1 MKWTPSPRVAGLL
14 LLLTVAVTGTLN
26 GVVAQPVDPFAV
38 SDTPAR
44 GRGIA
49 GRRIL
54 YQTNATPELKAILG
68 RLLQPSTEGIRD
80 ADMPDRS
87 RFFLR
92 LTEARFIVDDQGHLR
107 PDARL
112 AGNPFVFLTV
122 PEAAYGRTLYQ
133 LYSDLGYSAESVLRQ
148 RGVPMVALILR
159 YSTEVR
165 VPDPWEGPSGRDW
178 NSCVYQPA
186 WDTIFELFARLADET
201 REGKYTQL
209 PDLTPHER
217 SLARFLPAARRQAVA
232 TLPYP
237 LLRMAGGPDWEY
249 RSLLET
255 HLSINAHFRGTG
267 FTENTLS
274 PGDGR
279 LGLPEFVGP
288 NREMGRLAEFAVVD
302 LGHLEFEEVHR
313 KP

>member
-14 LLLTVAVTGTLN
+14 LLLTVAGTLS
-26 GVVAQPVDPFAV
+26 GIVAQTLDPFAIP
-38 SDTPAR
+38 DTPAR

-68 RLLQPSTEGIRD
+68 RLLQPSTEWIRD
-80 ADMPDRS
+80 ADMPGRS

-92 LTEARFIVDDQGHLR
+92 LTEARFIVDGEGHLQ
-107 PDARL
+107 PEARL
-112 AGNPFVFLTV
+112 DGNPFVFLTV
-122 PEAAYGRTLYQ
+122 PEAAYGRTLFQ
-133 LYSDLGYSAESVLRQ
+133 LYSDLGYSAESVLHQ

-159 YSTEVR
+159 YPTAVR
-165 VPDPWEGPSGRDW
+165 VPNPWEGPTGEDW
-178 NSCVYQPA
+178 DSRVYQPM
-186 WDTIFELFARLADET
+186 WDTVFDLFARLADET
-201 REGKYTQL
+201 REGKYFLL

-217 SLARFLPAARRQAVA
+217 SLARFLPSARRQAVA

-237 LLRMAGGPDWEY
+237 LLRVAGGPDWEY
-249 RSLLET
+249 RSLLEK
-255 HLSINAHFRGTG
+255 HLSINAHFRGVG

-288 NREMGRLAEFAVVD
+288 NMELGRLAEFGVVD
-302 LGHLEFEEVHR
+302 LGHLEFGEAHR

>member
-14 LLLTVAVTGTLN
+14 LLLAVAGTRSE
-26 GVVAQPVDPFAV
+26 VIAQPPDPFAV

-54 YQTNATPELKAILG
+54 YQTNATPELKSILG
-68 RLLQPSTEGIRD
+68 RLLQPSTEWIRD
-80 ADMPDRS
+80 ADMPGRS

-92 LTEARFIVDDQGHLR
+92 LTEARFIVDGEGHLQ
-107 PDARL
+107 PEARL
-112 AGNPFVFLTV
+112 DGNPFVFLTV

-148 RGVPMVALILR
+148 RDVPMVALILR
-159 YSTEVR
+159 YPTEVR
-165 VPDPWEGPSGRDW
+165 VPDPWEGPSGKDW
-178 NSCVYQPA
+178 DSRVYQPT
-186 WDTIFELFARLADET
+186 WETVFDLFARLASET
-201 REGKYTQL
+201 RQGKYVRF
-209 PDLTPHER
+209 PDLTAHER
-217 SLARFLPAARRQAVA
+217 ALAQFLPAARRQAVA

-237 LLRMAGGPDWEY
+237 LLRVAGGPDWEY
-249 RSLLET
+249 RSLLEA

-267 FTENTLS
+267 FTEKTLS

-288 NREMGRLAEFAVVD
+288 NMELGRLAEFAVVD
-302 LGHLEFEEVHR
+302 LGYLEFEEAHR